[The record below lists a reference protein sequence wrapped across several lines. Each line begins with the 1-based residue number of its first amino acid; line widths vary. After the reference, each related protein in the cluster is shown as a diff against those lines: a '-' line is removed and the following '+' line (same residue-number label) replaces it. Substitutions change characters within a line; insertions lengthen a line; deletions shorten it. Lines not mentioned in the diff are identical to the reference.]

1 MEIWNKRNNV
11 NDKVAPRNCAT
22 SEALNLEHR
31 FFALVNVSR
40 FSESFAEPVLGR
52 TGKNS
57 NSQTIKSNGST
68 ISKLETLTE

>member
-22 SEALNLEHR
+22 SGALNLEHR

-40 FSESFAEPVLGR
+40 FSESFAEPVLV
-52 TGKNS
+52 KN
-57 NSQTIKSNGST
+57 QTVKQFETIKSNGST